1 MPGLHQIES
10 PAGPYDRAVQ
20 HLLALGHELGTN
32 RKFDLDHMRVLA
44 AALGDPERRFAAVL
58 IAGTNGKG
66 STAATLASILQ
77 TAGHRTGLYTSPH
90 LQSINERIRVNG
102 EQISDPELAEIHD
115 RVEKVAAALVADG
128 KLPHPPS
135 FFEMLTAMAFEYFA
149 SAGVEIAVLE
159 VGMGG
164 RLDATNIVDPC
175 LSVITDVALDHQQF
189 LGNSIGEIA
198 KEKAGIIRPN
208 GTVVMLPQHPE
219 ANDVL
224 GNITMERKARAV
236 SAVEYVP
243 DVSPAG
249 NVRPREHDLNNEGE
263 LERSGLT
270 ARAVEGSAFS
280 YPVNVL
286 GQQITVASPLIGRH
300 QLRNTALAIAAAA
313 ELNTC
318 GFKVTGSDIERG
330 IRKTSWPGRLQLIPG
345 SPRILLDVAHNP
357 AGAWALRSALSTY
370 FENIPLTILFGAMRD
385 KAITEMT
392 QILFP
397 LAHRVIATQPENP
410 RAATPAEIAELA
422 ASTGAEIVAEP
433 NTAKALSHARA
444 ATPANGLIVVT
455 GSIYLVGAVMGMLEK
470 NSL

>member
-1 MPGLHQIES
+1 MPELHQIET
-10 PAGPYDRAVQ
+10 AATPYDRAVQ
-20 HLLALGHELGTN
+20 HLLALGHELGSN

-44 AALGDPERRFAAVL
+44 EALGNPQRRFASVL

-90 LQSINERIRVNG
+90 LQRINERIRVNS
-102 EQISDPELAEIHD
+102 EQISDPELAEIHG
-115 RVEKVAAALVADG
+115 RVENIAADLVSHG

-135 FFEMLTAMAFEYFA
+135 FFEMVTAMAFEYFA

-175 LSVITDVALDHQQF
+175 ISVITDIALDHQQF
-189 LGNSIGEIA
+189 LGNTIGEIA
-198 KEKAGIIRPN
+198 KEKAGIIRPK

-224 GNITMERKARAV
+224 GNIAMERQARAI

-249 NVRPREHDLNNEGE
+249 NSRDGVDRTYALQ
-263 LERSGLT
+263 
-270 ARAVEGSAFS
+270 
-280 YPVNVL
+280 VL
-286 GQQITVASPLIGRH
+286 GQEITVDSPLIGRH

-313 ELNTC
+313 EVNNC
-318 GFKVTGSDIERG
+318 GFKVTAGDIERG
-330 IRKTSWPGRLQLIPG
+330 IRNTRWPGRLQIIPG
-345 SPRILLDVAHNP
+345 SPRLLLDVAHNP
-357 AGAWALRSALSTY
+357 AGAWALRSGLLTY
-370 FENIPLTILFGAMRD
+370 FEDVPLTILFGAMRD

-397 LAHRVIATQPENP
+397 LADRVIATQPDNP
-410 RAATPAEIAELA
+410 RAATPADIAELA
-422 ASTGAEIVAEP
+422 ASTSAEIVREP
-433 NTAKALSHARA
+433 DIAKALQRARA
-444 ATPANGLIVVT
+444 TTPPNGLVVVT